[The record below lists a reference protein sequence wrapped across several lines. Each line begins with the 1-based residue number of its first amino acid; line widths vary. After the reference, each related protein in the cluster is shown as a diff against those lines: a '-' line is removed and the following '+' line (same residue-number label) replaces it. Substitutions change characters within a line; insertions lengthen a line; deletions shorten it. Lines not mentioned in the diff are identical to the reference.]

1 MGYSGKI
8 ILLSVIIMIPM
19 LYISYNIMNIIKK
32 LSSGKAI
39 FVMFLLASFLFF
51 LMFLSVN
58 IAKHVL

>member
-1 MGYSGKI
+1 
-8 ILLSVIIMIPM
+8 M
-19 LYISYNIMNIIKK
+19 LYISYNIMNLIKK